1 MGSIRNTGLEFAVDY
16 RHSKKRF
23 SYGINLNIT
32 TFDNKL
38 LSLTD
43 DLTTLSGLQLSGDGE
58 GLGFPANSSW
68 RQYSLTRI
76 GGPVGEFYGY
86 KSAGIFQTHRT

>member
-1 MGSIRNTGLEFAVDY
+1 VDY